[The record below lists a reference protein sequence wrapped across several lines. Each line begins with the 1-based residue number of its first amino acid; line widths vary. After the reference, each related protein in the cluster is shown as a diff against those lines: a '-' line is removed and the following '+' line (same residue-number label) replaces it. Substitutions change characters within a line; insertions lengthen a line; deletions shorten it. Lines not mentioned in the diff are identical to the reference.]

1 MVILAFIC
9 FQRPVFCA
17 DEAGGRGMK
26 IRVSSFFSM
35 MLVMVLMI
43 SFSSSVQAVIDG
55 TKHDFSSSGDN
66 TGQGFGIS
74 VEKCD
79 ACHVPHNADET
90 GTEALLWNHEIT
102 NATFI
107 IYSSSSLD
115 TATEQPSGSSK
126 LCLSCHDGTVAIDA
140 FGSNTGTFTISGSVL
155 IGNDLSDDHPVS
167 FIYDTAL
174 AQADGELYDPAT
186 ADSGVGGTIQSDLLF
201 SNKVQCASC
210 HNAHDNTNGYFL
222 RVSNNRSGLCRTC
235 HIK

>member
-1 MVILAFIC
+1 MAIQAFFAFRYVF
-9 FQRPVFCA
+9 FQIKS
-17 DEAGGRGMK
+17 RGKMFL
-26 IRVSSFFSM
+26 IRLSRFYYVLS
-35 MLVMVLMI
+35 VMVLII
-43 SFSSSVQAVIDG
+43 SFSLSVQAVIDG

-115 TATEQPSGSSK
+115 SLTEQPSGSSK

-140 FGSNTGTFTISGSVL
+140 FGSNTGTSIISGSVL
-155 IGNDLSDDHPVS
+155 IGSDLSDDHPVS

-174 AQADGELYDPAT
+174 AQVDGELYDPAT
-186 ADSGVGGTIQSDLLF
+186 TDSGIGGTIQSDLLF

-222 RVSNNRSGLCRTC
+222 RVSNNRSVLCRTC